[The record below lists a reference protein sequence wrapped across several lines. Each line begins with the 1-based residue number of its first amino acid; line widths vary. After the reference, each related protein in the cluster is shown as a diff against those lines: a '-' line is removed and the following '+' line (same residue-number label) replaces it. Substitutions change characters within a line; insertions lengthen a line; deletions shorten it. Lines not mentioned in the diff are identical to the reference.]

1 VGSGFTAGP
10 ERTLL
15 ERSFLRYVVGQFT
28 APDGEI
34 IERDIVRHAGAVVVV
49 PLDGDDVVLVR
60 QYRAALDAELLE
72 VPAGKRDVP
81 GEPSIETAARELAE
95 EVGLAAGVIE
105 PLVTIAT
112 SPGFS
117 DETAELFLATELSE
131 VPRATE
137 GVEEAHME
145 IVRMPL
151 DDAVEA
157 IVRGEIVNAATIVGL
172 LLTAGAVRRR
182 SASGC

>member
-1 VGSGFTAGP
+1 MGGAG
-10 ERTLL
+10 
-15 ERSFLRYVVGQFT
+15 
-28 APDGEI
+28 
-34 IERDIVRHAGAVVVV
+34 
-49 PLDGDDVVLVR
+49 
-60 QYRAALDAELLE
+60 
-72 VPAGKRDVP
+72 
-81 GEPSIETAARELAE
+81 
-95 EVGLAAGVIE
+95 
-105 PLVTIAT
+105 
-112 SPGFS
+112 
-117 DETAELFLATELSE
+117 
-131 VPRATE
+131 RATE